1 MNFGVRARSRSAL
14 LLVIAM
20 QLIAV
25 AIPAAQSSTGNSSG
39 PNATHQSISIGDLE
53 TEHLSDPVGIQAR
66 QPRFRWLISSDERG
80 GLQTAYQVL
89 VASDLKKLQSD
100 IADKW
105 DSGKIISD
113 NSVEVVYGGVP
124 LASKETLF

>member
-1 MNFGVRARSRSAL
+1 
-14 LLVIAM
+14 
-20 QLIAV
+20 
-25 AIPAAQSSTGNSSG
+25 
-39 PNATHQSISIGDLE
+39 
-53 TEHLSDPVGIQAR
+53 AR

-124 LASKETLF
+124 LASKETLFWKVRVWDQLGRPTSYSVPASFETGLLNASEWTGKWIGGNKETSSPMFRRDILISRPVKR